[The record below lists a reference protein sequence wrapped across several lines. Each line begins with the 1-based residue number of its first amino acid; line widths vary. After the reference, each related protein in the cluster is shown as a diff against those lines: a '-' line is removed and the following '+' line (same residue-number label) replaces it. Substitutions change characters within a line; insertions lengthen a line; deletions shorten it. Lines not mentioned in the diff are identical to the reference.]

1 MNDIIHCLEENPI
14 IAALSHTELFEEVT
28 DSKVSVVF
36 LLSSNILEIEDIV
49 KRLKDKG
56 KKVFVHV
63 DLIEGLGKN
72 QAAIDYVRY
81 RINPDGILS
90 TRNNLLKY
98 GKEVGLITVQRLFLV
113 DSLSFESG
121 INIVKS
127 YNPDFIEVMPGIIPK
142 AIRELKQ
149 KIHQPIIAGGMITSK
164 QDIINVLSAGA
175 LAVSTSKKELWELI

>member
-56 KKVFVHV
+56 KKVFVNV
-63 DLIEGLGKN
+63 DLIDELRKN

-81 RINPDGILS
+81 RINPDGILTS
-90 TRNNLLKY
+90 RKNLLKD
-98 GKEVGLITVQRLFLV
+98 G
-113 DSLSFESG
+113 
-121 INIVKS
+121 
-127 YNPDFIEVMPGIIPK
+127 
-142 AIRELKQ
+142 
-149 KIHQPIIAGGMITSK
+149 
-164 QDIINVLSAGA
+164 
-175 LAVSTSKKELWELI
+175 